1 MPNTSSMMQSEE
13 RVRILAGLGVGRA
26 MKAGCLLVLVA
37 ILAAGCVGQS
47 HEKRGDT
54 GYVALDLDPVVPTP
68 PPPPPTSSD
77 AEPGTISV
85 PENSVAS
92 RKHLLLEYQ
101 PNELGV
107 VPILMYHAFTSDPSL
122 VAQFTRLSHNFRDD
136 LQWLYDHDFHVISM
150 RDLLDDRIDVPA
162 GKHPVVLTFDDA
174 SSGQFLFVKD
184 DRGELV
190 PGPTSAVGIME
201 AFFAGHPDFGHT
213 AHFGIVTN
221 YCFALNTDY
230 NTPDYCQQKL
240 DYLVAR
246 GYEIG
251 NHTSWHDNLSELTP
265 DGVVEEVGGAAVFI
279 DEHVKGPANMSRV
292 LTLPFGER
300 PDPVTHPEA
309 SRMLTDG
316 FTYKGEEIKIEAE
329 IEVSG
334 GPAFSPSSSSWD
346 PFAITRFNT
355 DDASLNQWFPAF
367 ANGDVVLYT
376 SDGNPD
382 TITVPDPLHSSLANQ
397 LDPGLISSNGYQL
410 VRYDLQSGKVNSSPH
425 ASARGQAGPR
435 LIAMRMTRGVRDR
448 SGFSSTHSGVRN
460 G

>member
-1 MPNTSSMMQSEE
+1 MTFVDVEGSMGSGVKWIAKQWM
-13 RVRILAGLGVGRA
+13 RGCALCILLIAVPL
-26 MKAGCLLVLVA
+26 
-37 ILAAGCVGQS
+37 LAAC
-47 HEKRGDT
+47 
-54 GYVALDLDPVVPTP
+54 
-68 PPPPPTSSD
+68 TSND
-77 AEPGTISV
+77 AEHDGWVVWEPDATAVTSASTSTTGTSV
-85 PENSVAS
+85 PSPVAMAPATPRARTVNAPQDTTDFTRQLTDAE
-92 RKHLLLEYQ
+92 RKTNQ

-122 VAQFTRLSHNFRDD
+122 VAQFTRLSHDFRDD

-174 SSGQFLFVKD
+174 SPGQFLFVKD

-265 DGVVEEVGGAAVFI
+265 DGVAEEVGGAAVFI

-397 LDPGLISSNGYQL
+397 LDSGLISSNGYQL
-410 VRYDLQSGKVNSSPH
+410 VRYDLQSGKVDSSPH

-435 LIAMRMTRGVRDR
+435 LIAEVWSADR
-448 SGFSSTHSGVRN
+448 IRVAA
-460 G
+460 